1 MIKVRTMNEYQ
12 IDAMLKSDID
22 INYDNFYKEQ
32 LIDMLKVCRDKY
44 KNELK
49 AKNEAIEYIKELDD
63 NTDDTTCYDIDRHT
77 REDLLEIL
85 GGKDESK

>member
-1 MIKVRTMNEYQ
+1 MIKVRVMNEYQ

-44 KNELK
+44 K
-49 AKNEAIEYIKELDD
+49 KELETKSKVID
-63 NTDDTTCYDIDRHT
+63 NRTT
-77 REDLLEIL
+77 RE
-85 GGKDESK
+85 